1 MRIALIGAHV
11 VQVIRQHQRE
21 PHFGG
26 ETEELLVEATLFG
39 EAVILH
45 FEEEAPLPKDFA
57 VLPRQSARVLPV
69 VNLQGAS
76 DLAVQASRE
85 SNKALGMPRKM
96 VVVGTWLVVEPIKVG
111 VGHDPAEIAIARAT
125 GREGDEVE
133 RLLVGLPL
141 FVAHPTAGDV
151 RLNAD
156 DRLNPKLHCR
166 LHELDRAVEGAVVGE
181 GDRVHPKALRLLHQR
196 LQVAHAVEQAEL
208 AVDVEVRKVRLGAH
222 VGQSSDRRTIP
233 LWMSRNAHDYGQP

>member
-1 MRIALIGAHV
+1 MCIALIGAHV
-11 VQVIRQHQRE
+11 VEVVREHERQTD
-21 PHFGG
+21 FGG
-26 ETEELLVEATLFG
+26 EAEELLVQATLLG

-57 VLPRQSARVLPV
+57 VLPSEGARMLPV
-69 VNLQGAS
+69 IHLQRTC
-76 DLAVQASRE
+76 DLAVQAARE
-85 SNKALGMPRKM
+85 SDEALSVPREM
-96 VVVGTWLVVEPIKVG
+96 LVVGTWLVVEPIKVG
-111 VGHDPAEIAIARAT
+111 VGHDPAEIAIARSA
-125 GREGDEVE
+125 GREGNEVE

-141 FVAHPTAGDV
+141 FVAHAAAGDV
-151 RLNAD
+151 RLDAD
-156 DRLNPKLHCR
+156 DRLNPKLLCR
-166 LHELDRAVEGAVVGE
+166 LDELDRAVEGAVVGE
-181 GDRVHPKALRLLHQR
+181 GDGVHPKALRLLHQR